1 MRYEDSVSD
10 PGRTF
15 AAGGILGGLYVFTTN
30 DRWEEVELDS
40 TAKILH
46 KVGTSKILHKVGTSQ
61 ILHKEGT
68 TSNPLHK
75 VGTSKFLLYMGT
87 C

>member
-46 KVGTSKILHKVGTSQ
+46 KVGTSKILHKVGTSK
-61 ILHKEGT
+61 ILTQGGYQKNLTQG
-68 TSNPLHK
+68 
-75 VGTSKFLLYMGT
+75 GYQ
-87 C
+87 

>member
-46 KVGTSKILHKVGTSQ
+46 KVGTSKILHKVGTSK

-68 TSNPLHK
+68 SK
-75 VGTSKFLLYMGT
+75 VLTQGGYQ
-87 C
+87 

>member
-1 MRYEDSVSD
+1 MRYEDSVSN

-46 KVGTSKILHKVGTSQ
+46 KVGTSKILHKVGTSK
-61 ILHKEGT
+61 ILTQGGYQKNLTQG
-68 TSNPLHK
+68 
-75 VGTSKFLLYMGT
+75 GYQ
-87 C
+87 